1 MNSTQGHSA
10 VPETRKAGAPSSSA
24 GHGFPVVVL
33 PEVPAESDCCGSAPT
48 PVSSAEPATRPGLRL
63 RRLWR
68 RADKA
73 WLMIGLIPLLLALVD
88 PAQVLPALRFAGGAI
103 LHTGMFIAGAV
114 LVVAWLR
121 ATGAEALL
129 SRVFTGRESRM
140 ILLGALVGG
149 LAPFCS
155 CEVIPFISA
164 LLAVGAPL
172 SAVMAFWLASPL
184 MDPAMFLITAGTLGT
199 GFAVAKTVAAVGLGL
214 GGGLL
219 VKAFAGSSLFADP
232 LKAQPAAGSGAS
244 GCGTGCGPEP
254 FAGRPQWTFWRTPER
269 RRMFRDTA
277 AWNAVFLLKWLLL
290 AYLVEALMLEY
301 VPAEVVATVLGG
313 DGLWPILLGAIVG
326 APAYL
331 NGFAAVPLV
340 EGLLAQGMSNGAAMS
355 FVIAGAVSCI
365 PAAVAVWA
373 LVRGRVFAAYLGI
386 GFAGSVVAGIVW
398 SLIV

>member
-1 MNSTQGHSA
+1 MNSTQGHSVALETMNTDALDSSAGHGIRTSVQGHSA
-10 VPETRKAGAPSSSA
+10 VPETMKAGAPGSSA
-24 GHGFPVVVL
+24 GHGVPVVVL

-129 SRVFTGRESRM
+129 SRLFTGRESRM

-219 VKAFAGSSLFADP
+219 VKACAGSSLFADP
-232 LKAQPAAGSGAS
+232 LKVQPSSGGGAS
-244 GCGTGCGPEP
+244 GCGTACGPSRLP
-254 FAGRPQWTFWRTPER
+254 AVRSGRSGVRTS
-269 RRMFRDTA
+269 A
-277 AWNAVFLLKWLLL
+277 
-290 AYLVEALMLEY
+290 
-301 VPAEVVATVLGG
+301 
-313 DGLWPILLGAIVG
+313 
-326 APAYL
+326 
-331 NGFAAVPLV
+331 
-340 EGLLAQGMSNGAAMS
+340 
-355 FVIAGAVSCI
+355 C
-365 PAAVAVWA
+365 
-373 LVRGRVFAAYLGI
+373 
-386 GFAGSVVAGIVW
+386 
-398 SLIV
+398 